1 MLLSLEA
8 SHFAAFVLLYLAIG
22 GASPNARA
30 NDSRTPDS
38 RATDFR
44 ATDMRAND
52 ARAAIHY
59 VSSHSHATKKS
70 AAKHARKSSPKR
82 RRKQPTPR
90 VQRVHRAFAASTQ
103 LRSMAQQLLLDRT
116 PAGYAG
122 VEAFA
127 RKHAADDAGALAWLV
142 AGYAHVLDRDFAK
155 AIDPLSRAR
164 TRAGELSDYVSYYLA
179 NSYQQLGRNAEA
191 VAALDGFSHKYP
203 GSLLK
208 RDADLI
214 SANALIA
221 EGRGAAAAALLA
233 KDREPIRAD
242 RELALGRAYDAAGE
256 SDNAATVFRN
266 LYFHLPLSSEATF
279 AEQYLNRTGIVGSFA
294 ERSTRAELLS
304 KGKRYVDAIREYK
317 ALMELASPA
326 DQPAIEIAL
335 GTALEHTGQ
344 SKELQ
349 RLLGTLS
356 ATSGEADAQRLYLLG
371 ESARSAADTE
381 GVARNLEQLRQS
393 HSTSPWLEQAL
404 LSAANMHLLARDFD
418 QAIDLF
424 SELRQRFPNGSRASL
439 AHWKAAW
446 LSFRQGRVEDAKRGF
461 ESHLALYPNSPEV
474 SAALYWRGRVAEEA
488 GDLTRAYAFYD
499 KLATRFRNYYYADLA
514 RQRLKSLPAPATT
527 GHYPALDQVA
537 AINTSK
543 VEDEPVPDDD
553 LRGQK
558 AKLLANGGL
567 TDQAVRELQAAAAKP
582 DGSWAPPEIARLYAE
597 AGRYDRALDVI
608 KRAAPNYFALDL
620 ADLPR
625 SYWEALFPKPY
636 WDPLQRNAAANDLDP
651 YLVASLIRQES
662 AFNSLAVSHA
672 NAIGLMQLLP
682 GVGKQVAR
690 QVKLKPYNA
699 SRLFEPTT
707 NLQLGTRYFRSMLD
721 QYHNSPEYAL
731 AAYNAGSDRVDDWLA
746 KGHFRDVP
754 EFVESIPFTETREYV
769 QAIVRNASMYRQL
782 YEAPATA
789 EAAHSSPLKSR

>member
-1 MLLSLEA
+1 MLGVKA

-22 GASPNARA
+22 GASPNVRA
-30 NDSRTPDS
+30 S
-38 RATDFR
+38 
-44 ATDMRAND
+44 D
-52 ARAAIHY
+52 ARATGARATVHNS
-59 VSSHSHATKKS
+59 SSHSSVRKKS
-70 AAKHARKSSPKR
+70 VAKHSRKSSLKR

-90 VQRVHRAFAASTQ
+90 VQRVHRAFAASAQ
-103 LRSMAQQLLLDRT
+103 LRPMAQQLLLDRT

-127 RKHAADDAGALAWLV
+127 HKHATDDAGALAWLV
-142 AGYAHVLDRDFAK
+142 TGYAHLLDRDFAK
-155 AIDPLSRAR
+155 AIDPLTRAR
-164 TRAGELSDYVSYYLA
+164 SRAGELSDYVSYYLG

-191 VAALDGFSHKYP
+191 VATLDGFSRKYP
-203 GSLLK
+203 DSLLK

-214 SANALIA
+214 SANALTA

-233 KDREPIRAD
+233 KGREPIRSD
-242 RELALGRAYDAAGE
+242 LELALGRAYDAAGE
-256 SDNAATVFRN
+256 SDKAASVFRN
-266 LYFHLPLSSEATF
+266 LYFHLPLSSEAAL
-279 AEQYLNRTGIVGSFA
+279 AEQYLNRTGIHGSFA

-304 KGKRYVDAIREYK
+304 RGKRYVDAIREYK
-317 ALMELASPA
+317 ALTEVASPT
-326 DQPAIEIAL
+326 DQPAIEMAL
-335 GTALEHTGQ
+335 ATALEHTGQ
-344 SKELQ
+344 SKEVQ
-349 RLLGTLS
+349 RLLSTLA
-356 ATSGEADAQRLYLLG
+356 ATTGEADAQRLYLLG
-371 ESARSAADTE
+371 ESARSSNDSE
-381 GVARNLEQLRQS
+381 GVTRNLEQLRQA
-393 HSTSPWLEQAL
+393 HSTSAWLEQAL
-404 LSAANMHLLARDFD
+404 LSAANMHLLARDLD

-424 SELRQRFPNGSRASL
+424 SELQQRFPNGSRASF

-461 ESHLALYPNSPEV
+461 ESHLALYPSSPEV
-474 SAALYWRGRVAEEA
+474 SAALYWRARLAEEA
-488 GDLTRAYAFYD
+488 GDTPRASAFYD
-499 KLATRFRNYYYADLA
+499 KLSTRFRNYYYADLA
-514 RQRLKSLPAPATT
+514 RQRMKLLPAPPTA
-527 GHYPALDQVA
+527 GHYPALDHIA
-537 AINTSK
+537 AINASK
-543 VEDEPVPDDD
+543 VEDEPVPEDD

-567 TDQAVRELQAAAAKP
+567 ADQAVRELQAAAAKP

-597 AGRYDRALDVI
+597 AGRYDRALDVM

-636 WDPLQRNAAANDLDP
+636 WDQLQRNAAANDLDP

-672 NAIGLMQLLP
+672 SAIGLMQLLP
-682 GVGKQVAR
+682 SVGKQVAR
-690 QVKLKPYNA
+690 EVKLKPYNA
-699 SRLFEPTT
+699 SRLFEPAT

-746 KGHFRDVP
+746 KGRYRDVP

-789 EAAHSSPLKSR
+789 EASHPSPLKSR